1 MSPPERRGSSME
13 NKALSDT
20 AAGIFR
26 LRKDDPHMTDSVIV
40 DVHDEAYTTLTTVE
54 VRSGAVV
61 LHCLTSLEHLEE
73 EETEEEEDEDEA
85 SDESEEEDEEEED
98 EDEEEEEDEDEDEE
112 SEDAPKGKTYTVASG
127 NSVSVRAIAVR
138 LEPLGMETAEGTYR
152 VQMMRSAD

>member
-1 MSPPERRGSSME
+1 ME

-20 AAGIFR
+20 ASGIFR
-26 LRKDDPHMTDSVIV
+26 LRKDDPHMTGSVIV

-54 VRSGAVV
+54 VRSGAIV
-61 LHCLTSLEHLEE
+61 LHCLTSLEDLEA
-73 EETEEEEDEDEA
+73 EETEEEEDES
-85 SDESEEEDEEEED
+85 SDESEEEDGEED
-98 EDEEEEEDEDEDEE
+98 EDEDEEDEDEE

-127 NSVSVRAIAVR
+127 NSVTVRATAVR

>member
-1 MSPPERRGSSME
+1 ME

-20 AAGIFR
+20 ASGIFR

-40 DVHDEAYTTLTTVE
+40 DVHDETYTTLTTVE

-85 SDESEEEDEEEED
+85 SDESEEDEEED
-98 EDEEEEEDEDEDEE
+98 EDEGEDEEEDEDEE
-112 SEDAPKGKTYTVASG
+112 SEDAPKGKSYTVASG

-152 VQMMRSAD
+152 VQMMRSTD

>member
-40 DVHDEAYTTLTTVE
+40 DVHNEAYTTLTTVE

-73 EETEEEEDEDEA
+73 EETEEEEDADEA
-85 SDESEEEDEEEED
+85 SDESD
-98 EDEEEEEDEDEDEE
+98 EDEDEDEDEE
-112 SEDAPKGKTYTVASG
+112 EGDDEESEDAPMGKTYTVASG
-127 NSVSVRAIAVR
+127 NSVTVRAIAVR
-138 LEPLGMETAEGTYR
+138 LEPLGLETAEGTYR

>member
-1 MSPPERRGSSME
+1 ME

-73 EETEEEEDEDEA
+73 EETEEEEDADEA
-85 SDESEEEDEEEED
+85 SDESD
-98 EDEEEEEDEDEDEE
+98 EDEDEDEE
-112 SEDAPKGKTYTVASG
+112 EGDDEESEDAPMGKTYTIASG
-127 NSVSVRAIAVR
+127 NSVTVRAIAVR
-138 LEPLGMETAEGTYR
+138 LEPLGLETAEGTYR